1 MRSLRIENKKSPDQ
15 SSENTLFCMRRWQCT
30 VAKHVRRCS
39 CGLRQAG
46 EVSPGLDVHI
56 QRQLVQSDMRSLCI
70 TVFVYLS
77 VCLSTY
83 LSVSNSLQTKVP
95 ANFDIRLSLRTPG
108 GSVRANHTLLQLP
121 LNGREEFEIAHLR
134 GGSILSHQR

>member
-1 MRSLRIENKKSPDQ
+1 M
-15 SSENTLFCMRRWQCT
+15 
-30 VAKHVRRCS
+30 
-39 CGLRQAG
+39 
-46 EVSPGLDVHI
+46 
-56 QRQLVQSDMRSLCI
+56 QSDMRSLCI